1 MLDNKKSIY
10 IHWPFCLSKCPYCDF
25 NSHVCKK
32 DLEIDAWKKAYM
44 YEIQKDLETIVDLID
59 GLQSIDTSDIE
70 PLYSPLEMTALKH
83 EDIEKSD
90 NQKEKFLEN
99 APESNDH
106 YFLVPRVVE

>member
-1 MLDNKKSIY
+1 MDQETVRTICYLARLKIDQKKSE
-10 IHWPFCLSKCPYCDF
+10 K
-25 NSHVCKK
+25 
-32 DLEIDAWKKAYM
+32 
-44 YEIQKDLETIVDLID
+44 IQKDLETIVDLID

-70 PLYSPLEMTALKH
+70 PIYSPLEMTALKH